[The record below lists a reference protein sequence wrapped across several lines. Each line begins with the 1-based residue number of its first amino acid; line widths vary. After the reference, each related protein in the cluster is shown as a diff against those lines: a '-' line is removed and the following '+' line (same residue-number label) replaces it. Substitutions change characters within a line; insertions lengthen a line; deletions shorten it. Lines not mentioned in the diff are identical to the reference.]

1 MHIIVIGSGLLG
13 LSTADTLCSFGAEVT
28 LVDARDL
35 GAGTSGT
42 SFAWTNAN
50 GKLDPAY
57 HALNVAGMKEHARLA
72 ESLEGPRTYF
82 RSGGLQLADARQ
94 APQLE
99 AKVARL
105 RELGYPTE
113 LLDVER
119 AVEIAGDIRVP
130 AATEL
135 IAHFPTEG
143 YVHNEQLLR
152 NLRARAIERGAK
164 LIRAAVVE
172 VDERGNGVDVRLG
185 DERVLTADRVVL
197 ATGRWTSQIAAASG
211 FEVPMNAEI
220 GLGSAVT
227 GLLGYVRSSSTRVNA
242 VVHTPGLNLRPGED
256 GTIVVQALDLNPQVD
271 PDCPPTNDGP
281 FAEAVAER
289 FAAATTGEAAEGL
302 DLRLSY
308 RSLPADGLTIAGY
321 VPGRTRTY
329 CLVTHSGITLGPLLG
344 RLAAEEV
351 ADDRRNDLLEGF
363 RPERFDDV
371 GALAGHVGLP
381 TQLGDQ

>member
-1 MHIIVIGSGLLG
+1 MHIIVIGSGMLG
-13 LSTADTLCSFGAEVT
+13 LSTADSLCTFGPEVT
-28 LVDARDL
+28 LIDPRDL

-57 HALNVAGMKEHARLA
+57 HALNVAGMHEHHRLA
-72 ESLEGPRTYF
+72 ESLQGPRTYF

-99 AKVARL
+99 SKVARL
-105 RELGYPTE
+105 RDLGYPSE
-113 LLDVER
+113 LLDAER
-119 AVEIAGDIRVP
+119 AVEIAGNIRVP
-130 AATEL
+130 ASTEL

-143 YVHNEQLLR
+143 YVHNEQLMR
-152 NLRARAIERGAK
+152 NLRARAIERGTK
-164 LIRAAVVE
+164 LIRATVVD
-172 VDERGNGVDVRLG
+172 VDERGDGVDVRLSDG
-185 DERVLTADRVVL
+185 RVLTADRVVL
-197 ATGRWTSQIAAASG
+197 AAGRWTSQIAEASG
-211 FEVPMNAEI
+211 FEVPMNADI
-220 GLGSAVT
+220 ALGSSVT
-227 GLLGYVRSSSTRVNA
+227 GLLGYVRPSSTRVNA

-256 GTIVVQALDLNPQVD
+256 NTIVVQALDLNPQVD

-281 FAEAVAER
+281 FAEVIAER
-289 FAAATTGEAAEGL
+289 FAAATTGGAAESL
-302 DLRLSY
+302 ELRLSY

-321 VPGRTRTY
+321 APGFTRTY

-351 ADDRRNDLLEGF
+351 AEDRRTDVLEDF
-363 RPERFDDV
+363 RPDRFDVDGV
-371 GALAGHVGLP
+371 LAGYVELP